1 MAVAQ
6 RLLMVCLGNICRSP
20 MAEGALRARLRAA
33 GLAAA
38 VEVDSAGLGDW
49 HAGTPPDPRAIA
61 CAARHGV
68 DIGGQRAR
76 SLRETDHHD
85 FDLLLCAD
93 TRVLHAVRGSAPEN
107 ARARSALLLAW
118 SGTGGDGDEVPDPYT
133 GTTADFEHAWS
144 LVDAAAAAIVAMRL
158 QRRPGDA

>member
-33 GLAAA
+33 GLAKA

-49 HAGTPPDPRAIA
+49 HAGSPPDARAIA

-76 SLRETDHHD
+76 RLREADHHD

-93 TRVLHAVRGSAPEN
+93 AQVLRAVRAAAPVN
-107 ARARSALLLAW
+107 AHARSALLRAW
-118 SGTGGDGDEVPDPYT
+118 SGTGGEGDEVPDPYA

-144 LVDAAAAAIVAMRL
+144 LVDAAAAAIVTTWLL
-158 QRRPGDA
+158 QRPGDA